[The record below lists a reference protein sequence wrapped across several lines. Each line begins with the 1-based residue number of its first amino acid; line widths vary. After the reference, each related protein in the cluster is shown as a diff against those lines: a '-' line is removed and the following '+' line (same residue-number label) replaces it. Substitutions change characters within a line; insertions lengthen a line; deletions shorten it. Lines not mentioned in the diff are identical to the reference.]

1 MCLREVASY
10 CSLSFPLS
18 WRGERRCRGQ
28 VLSIHLIQE
37 RRGVPGDGHGR
48 ALDHGAGRGARGQ
61 PLLLFPPLSL
71 LLLQPL
77 LGHLAPVDG
86 SVAVGP
92 ARTRGQRE
100 MRQENLPALPPRGGS
115 NPIMM
120 LPQKSR
126 KAMETGHGYEHPEL
140 LTLAAASAWS
150 WMMAVTGRT
159 GGWCWPGAGTGAW

>member
-1 MCLREVASY
+1 MSKGSRFL
-10 CSLSFPLS
+10 LFPLLPPS
-18 WRGERRCRGQ
+18 LESGGVGCQ

-86 SVAVGP
+86 SVAVCP
-92 ARTRGQRE
+92 ARTRGQRGQRE
-100 MRQENLPALPPRGGS
+100 M
-115 NPIMM
+115 
-120 LPQKSR
+120 
-126 KAMETGHGYEHPEL
+126 
-140 LTLAAASAWS
+140 
-150 WMMAVTGRT
+150 
-159 GGWCWPGAGTGAW
+159 

>member
-1 MCLREVASY
+1 MCLSEGK
-10 CSLSFPLS
+10 SLPIVPSPSPFL
-18 WRGERRCRGQ
+18 GEESGGVGCQ

-48 ALDHGAGRGARGQ
+48 ALDHGAGRRARGQ

-92 ARTRGQRE
+92 ARTRGQGE
-100 MRQENLPALPPRGGS
+100 M
-115 NPIMM
+115 
-120 LPQKSR
+120 
-126 KAMETGHGYEHPEL
+126 
-140 LTLAAASAWS
+140 
-150 WMMAVTGRT
+150 
-159 GGWCWPGAGTGAW
+159 